1 MIFSLTTAILCRNL
15 RPLNF
20 ADASPPQD
28 VLASFTTSPTQ
39 AAPALD
45 ARGERRASLHPGTNR
60 QHNQGGFAM
69 KLILKTGLLAAMM
82 FALVGSSSAQAAIY
96 GGSLTASGCNAG
108 KAKCVIKMKS
118 CLLGCY
124 GKAIKGGV
132 AADPA
137 CLAKCRNGFLA
148 DPATGKGCME
158 KLNAK
163 NAGCTDTTLAE
174 IAVMRSKIDA
184 HVLDLISQL
193 NPNGGTPANGCTAG
207 KIKCVSKYN
216 ACVLGIAGKAFKAGG
231 PIGSLAKCDANLVNL
246 GKATCVEKLETKNPP
261 ASPTAC
267 LTYNDQGALKAAD
280 DAFVNDVLYS
290 LQAGPQNMATKRC
303 TGDTSVQCTNTV
315 PDCNVAGG
323 TCEFFFGAPLPLAAG
338 GVASC
343 VSSQWNGTITGTFN
357 QGTGEAGGSASVL
370 SRVYTGGNTINAPC
384 PICAGN
390 DIPNDGVAGGTCSAG
405 TRAGLTCDSNGESPN
420 PTFGKTSLDCP
431 PPGGTLV
438 ATLPIDLTNTN
449 TGTVTATVSASSPN
463 CNGSPGDKCLC
474 ASCSGNSSIP
484 CESDAECALAGAGT
498 CTNGAGE
505 PRRPN
510 ACLDDTT
517 QVGDGSVCA
526 ATAGGEGR
534 CSEGPFDQHCA
545 FETFRS
551 CTGMPGDCPVP
562 GDTCI
567 TEARECFVGHNGN
580 IGDSITAVG
589 TFNAGGLPRNHTGTT
604 TFASVFCIAPTGS
617 TAVNSA
623 AGLPGPGRL
632 QLAGVSSENGTDNPG
647 GTCPTEAT
655 FLPTAK
661 GGVLDTGWTGLA
673 HDARVVGQGK
683 VTVSAACV
691 GTPGSC
697 TCTYTGPIANP

>member
-1 MIFSLTTAILCRNL
+1 
-15 RPLNF
+15 
-20 ADASPPQD
+20 
-28 VLASFTTSPTQ
+28 
-39 AAPALD
+39 
-45 ARGERRASLHPGTNR
+45 
-60 QHNQGGFAM
+60 M

-118 CLLGCY
+118 CLLGCW
-124 GKAIKGGV
+124 GKAIKAGT
-132 AADPA
+132 AADTA
-137 CLAKCRNGFLA
+137 CLNKCRDGFLA
-148 DPATGKGCME
+148 NPGTGKGCME

-163 NAGCTDTTLAE
+163 NANCSNTTPE
-174 IAVMRSKIDA
+174 EVAVMRAKIDA
-184 HVLDLISQL
+184 HVEDLISQMK
-193 NPNGGTPANGCTAG
+193 PGGNVANGCTAG
-207 KIKCVSKYN
+207 KVKCVTKYN
-216 ACVLGIAGKAFKAGG
+216 ACVLGIVGKALKAGG
-231 PIGSLAKCDANLVNL
+231 AVGDISKCNASLVNAP
-246 GKATCVEKLETKNPP
+246 KDSCVVKLEKKNPALLP
-261 ASPTAC
+261 DNVTPNPKAC

-280 DAFVNDVLYS
+280 DAFVNDVIYS

-303 TGDTSVQCTNTV
+303 TGNTNVQCTNTA
-315 PDCNVAGG
+315 PDCTVPGG
-323 TCEFFFGAPLPLAAG
+323 TCEFFFGSPLPLAAG

-343 VSSQWNGTITGTFN
+343 VSSQWNGGISGTFN
-357 QGTGEAGGSASVL
+357 QGSGAAAGSASVL

-390 DIPNDGVAGGTCSAG
+390 DIPNDGIAAGTCSAG
-405 TRAGLTCDSNGESPN
+405 TRAGLPCDSNGESPN

-431 PPGGTLV
+431 PPAGTLV

-449 TGTVTATVSASSPN
+449 DPTVTATVTGLSPT
-463 CNGSPGDKCLC
+463 CNGSPGERCLC

-484 CESDAECALAGAGT
+484 CRNDAECALAGAGT

-517 QVGDGSVCA
+517 TGPNESDCSPS
-526 ATAGGEGR
+526 AGGEGR
-534 CSEGPFDQHCA
+534 CSAGPFDSHCA

-551 CTGMPGDCPVP
+551 CSLPADCPVP

-580 IGDSITAVG
+580 IGDTITANG
-589 TFNAGGLPRNHTGTT
+589 ARSLPRNHTGTT
-604 TFASVFCIAPTGS
+604 TFASIFCIAPTGS

-632 QLAGVSSENGTDNPG
+632 QLAGVSSENGTDAPSAA
-647 GTCPTEAT
+647 CPTEAT

-683 VTVSAACV
+683 VTVAATCT

-697 TCTYTGPIANP
+697 SCTYTGPIANP

>member
-1 MIFSLTTAILCRNL
+1 
-15 RPLNF
+15 
-20 ADASPPQD
+20 
-28 VLASFTTSPTQ
+28 
-39 AAPALD
+39 
-45 ARGERRASLHPGTNR
+45 
-60 QHNQGGFAM
+60 M
-69 KLILKTGLLAAMM
+69 KLILKAGLLAAMM
-82 FALVGSSSAQAAIY
+82 VALVGSTSAQAAIY

-124 GKAIKGGV
+124 GKAIKGGA

-137 CLAKCRNGFLA
+137 CLEKCRTGFLA
-148 DPATGKGCME
+148 NPATGKGCME

-184 HVLDLISQL
+184 HVADLISQL
-193 NPNGGTPANGCTAG
+193 NPGGGNPANGCTAG

-231 PIGSLAKCDANLVNL
+231 PIGSLVKCDANLVN
-246 GKATCVEKLETKNPP
+246 GAKDSCVQKLETKNLPNT
-261 ASPTAC
+261 PTAC

-280 DAFVNDVLYS
+280 DAFVNDVLYN

-303 TGDTSVQCTNTV
+303 VSNTFTQCSTDGDCGGG
-315 PDCNVAGG
+315 PGDCQ
-323 TCEFFFGAPLPLAAG
+323 FFFGSPLPLAAG

-343 VSSQWNGTITGTFN
+343 VSSQWNGGISGTFN
-357 QGTGEAGGSASVL
+357 QGTGAAAGTASVL
-370 SRVYTGGNTINAPC
+370 SRVYTGGNSINAPC

-390 DIPNDGVAGGTCSAG
+390 DIPNDGVAAGTCSAG
-405 TRAGLTCDSNGESPN
+405 TRSGLPCDSNGESPD

-438 ATLPIDLTNTN
+438 ATIPIDLTNTN
-449 TGTVTATVSASSPN
+449 SGTVTATVTASSPT
-463 CNGSPGDKCLC
+463 CNGDPGNRCLC

-484 CESDAECALAGAGT
+484 CKSDAECALAGAGT
-498 CTNGAGE
+498 CTNIAGE
-505 PRRPN
+505 PRKPN

-517 QVGDGSVCA
+517 TGPNEGDCSP
-526 ATAGGEGR
+526 TLGGEGQ
-534 CSEGPFDQHCA
+534 CTAGPAEQHCA

-551 CTGMPGDCPVP
+551 CTVNTDCPVP
-562 GDTCI
+562 GDVCI
-567 TEARECFVGHNGN
+567 AANRECFVGHNGN
-580 IGDSITAVG
+580 VGDSITATG
-589 TFNAGGLPRNHTGTT
+589 TFSAPRNHTGTT
-604 TFASVFCIAPTGS
+604 TFASIFCIAPTGS

-632 QLAGVSSENGTDNPG
+632 ALAGVSSENGDVA
-647 GTCPTEAT
+647 CPTEAT

-683 VTVSAACV
+683 VTVSASCT

-697 TCTYTGPIANP
+697 SCTYTGPIANP